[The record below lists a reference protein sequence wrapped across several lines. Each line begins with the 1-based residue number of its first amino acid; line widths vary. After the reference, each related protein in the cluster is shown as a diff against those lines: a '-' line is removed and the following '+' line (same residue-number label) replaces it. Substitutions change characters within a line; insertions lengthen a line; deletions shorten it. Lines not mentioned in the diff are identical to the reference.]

1 MGTIAVVGAS
11 LAGLHAAEALRAGS
25 AGSSGY
31 DGQVVVVDASPTLPP
46 DRPPLSKQVLSGEW
60 ELAQAKVPL
69 TDRLDELS
77 LDLRLGTAATSLG
90 PADDGGRSLSLDDGS
105 ELQVEGVVLA
115 TGAAVRHLPGPTLRG
130 VHALRTGEDAMALRA
145 DLEAGPARVVVV
157 GAGFIGA
164 EVAATC
170 RGRGLDVTMVEAAP
184 APMVRVLPTEV
195 GSFVAELHRDQ
206 GVDVRLGTGVDR
218 LEAGGDGR
226 VRAVHLADGSVV
238 EADVVVV
245 GIGVVPR
252 TEWLEGSDL
261 QLGNGV
267 LCDETMLAGPRA
279 VACGDVACWPHPHFG
294 EEMRVEHWENAV
306 EQGGHAGRRLLDELA
321 GRPGTPFG
329 PVPWFWSDQY
339 DRKIQLAGRPA
350 ATDEFVLVD
359 GTVEERRFA
368 ALFRRGDRC
377 TAVLGVNRPRHVMQ
391 ARMKLAETL
400 AWDDVAALFAPTDG
414 GER

>member
-11 LAGLHAAEALRAGS
+11 LAGLHAAEALR
-25 AGSSGY
+25 SGTSDVPGY
-31 DGQVVVVDASPTLPP
+31 QGDVVVVDASPTLPP

-69 TDRLDELS
+69 TDRLDELG

-90 PADDGGRSLSLDDGS
+90 AAGGDGRVLTLSDGS
-105 ELQVEGVVLA
+105 ELAVEGVVLA
-115 TGAAVRHLPGPTLRG
+115 TGAAVRHLPGPQLGG
-130 VHALRTGEDAMALRA
+130 VHSIRTGEDVTALLA
-145 DLEAGPARVVVV
+145 DLDAGPSRVVVV

-164 EVAATC
+164 EAAATC
-170 RGRGLDVTMVEAAP
+170 RGRGLDVTMLEAAA
-184 APMVRVLPTEV
+184 APMERVLPGEV
-195 GSFVAELHRDQ
+195 GAFVADLHRDQ
-206 GVDVRLGTGVDR
+206 GVDVRLGTGVDQ
-218 LEAGGDGR
+218 LEAGDDGR
-226 VRAVHLADGSVV
+226 VRAVRLADGSVV

-245 GIGVVPR
+245 GIGVVPQVG
-252 TEWLEGSDL
+252 WLEGSDL

-267 LCDETMLAGPRA
+267 LCDETMLAGPRV
-279 VACGDVACWPHPHFG
+279 VACGDVACWPNPHFG

-350 ATDEFVLVD
+350 ASDEFVLVD

-391 ARMKLAETL
+391 ARMKMAETL
-400 AWDDVAALFAPTDG
+400 AWDDVAALFAPKD
-414 GER
+414 

>member
-11 LAGLHAAEALRAGS
+11 LAGLHAAEALRAGA
-25 AGSSGY
+25 AGGPGY
-31 DGQVVVVDASPTLPP
+31 DGQVVVVEASPTLPP

-60 ELAQAKVPL
+60 ELAQARLPL
-69 TDRLDELS
+69 TDRLDDLS
-77 LDLRLGTAATSLG
+77 LDLRLGTAATSLS
-90 PADDGGRSLSLDDGS
+90 PADADGRTLSLDDGS

-115 TGAAVRHLPGPTLRG
+115 TGATVRHLPGPTLGG
-130 VHALRTGEDAMALRA
+130 VHALRTGDDALALRA
-145 DLEAGPARVVVV
+145 DLDAGPARVAVV

-170 RGRGLDVTMVEAAP
+170 RGRGLEVTLVEAAP

-195 GSFVAELHRDQ
+195 GSFVADLHRDQ

-218 LEAGGDGR
+218 LEAGDDGR

-245 GIGVVPR
+245 GIGVVPS
-252 TEWLEGSDL
+252 TGWLDGSDL

-267 LCDETMLAGPRA
+267 VCDATMLAGPRV
-279 VACGDVACWPHPHFG
+279 VACGEVACWPNPHLG

-306 EQGGHAGRRLLDELA
+306 EQGAHAGRRLLDELA

-350 ATDEFVLVD
+350 PTDEFVLVD

-377 TAVLGVNRPRHVMQ
+377 TAVLGVNRPRQVMQ
-391 ARMKLAETL
+391 ARMKLAESL
-400 AWDDVAALFAPTDG
+400 AWDDVAAIFAPKDEG
-414 GER
+414 AR